1 MLNKYK
7 NSFKIIAKDKGIMVL
22 KIKPIGKNI
31 MNVKDFFNGYHDEIV
46 GKEVK

>member
-1 MLNKYK
+1 MVSKDK
-7 NSFKIIAKDKGIMVL
+7 NSFTIMAKDKGIMVS

>member
-1 MLNKYK
+1 M
-7 NSFKIIAKDKGIMVL
+7 AKDKGIMVL

-46 GKEVK
+46 GKEVE